1 MLMNATLFHVSEIE
15 GITCFEP
22 RPVQPRPGAPKGE
35 MVWAIDDAHLFTY
48 LLPRDCPRMTFW
60 VKPGYSAERDV
71 LRFLGST
78 TARRVLCI
86 ESGWLARAMQHRLYI
101 YTLPA
106 DTFELEDA
114 NAGHYVSR
122 QAVEPMG
129 MQVID
134 QPLVHLVQR
143 DVELR
148 VMPSLWELREAV
160 LDSTLDFSITRMRN
174 AAPASAGFVTKY
186 PVN

>member
-1 MLMNATLFHVSEIE
+1 MDATLFHVSEIE
-15 GITCFEP
+15 GIARFDP
-22 RPVQPRPGAPKGE
+22 RPARPRPGAPAGE

-48 LLPRDCPRMTFW
+48 LLPRDCPRMTFR
-60 VKPGYSAERDV
+60 PRPDSAERDV

-78 TARRVLCI
+78 AAGHILCI
-86 ESGWLARAMQHRLYI
+86 ESGWLARAMNYRLYI

-122 QAVEPMG
+122 QAVIPTCVT
-129 MQVID
+129 VID
-134 QPLVHLVQR
+134 HPLAHLVQR

-148 VMPSLWELREAV
+148 LLPSLWELREAV
-160 LDSTLDFSITRMRN
+160 VGSTLDFSITRMRN
-174 AAPASAGFVTKY
+174 AAPPPAGFVTQY
-186 PVN
+186 PVS